1 MKIFVLADAD
11 TFLVYALA
19 GLKGQTVKS
28 ETDVPAILDGLT
40 RETAGLVLITEA
52 LAQNNRE
59 AIERMLMD
67 SGKPL
72 VVEIPDINGPLPHK
86 TRSTERLMSL
96 MRR

>member
-11 TFLVYALA
+11 TLLVYALA
-19 GLKGQTVKS
+19 GLKGRAVTS
-28 ETDVPAILDGLT
+28 EADVPAILDGLT

-59 AIERMLMD
+59 AIERVMMD

-72 VVEIPDINGPLPHK
+72 IVEIPDIRGALPK
-86 TRSTERLMSL
+86 KNRSTEPLVSL